1 MHFANVARSQH
12 GKQHFGSD
20 WQHWAEQEGSRGE
33 LDKKRCV
40 GGWGEEGKYEGK
52 RWLAQLA
59 AIVLWCFCVIV
70 AVFLILHNSSGKVAR
85 EGGWWTRQLCT
96 IICMCLCLC
105 TLTPVYT
112 RACVCVCVSL
122 RVCLF
127 AFALSCLISVC
138 FNDAVATLANT
149 CCLTYGH
156 AHTRTLRRGSV
167 LKCKS
172 FLTYNNFA
180 AFWEGQKLQNNT
192 TKQQK
197 TVLTPTRKQI
207 KNAKKT
213 IKTHTHTY
221 ADYECVCVSEKNTWI
236 NSWIKLVKHRQPR
249 HTHTGTNAHRHT
261 HISMGGWTVSN
272 F

>member
-70 AVFLILHNSSGKVAR
+70 AVFLILHNRSGKGAR
-85 EGGWWTRQLCT
+85 GGGQGNYARLH
-96 IICMCLCLC
+96 
-105 TLTPVYT
+105 
-112 RACVCVCVSL
+112 ACVCVCARWHLSTHVRVCVCVSL
-122 RVCLF
+122 RVYLF

-156 AHTRTLRRGSV
+156 AHTRT
-167 LKCKS
+167 
-172 FLTYNNFA
+172 
-180 AFWEGQKLQNNT
+180 
-192 TKQQK
+192 
-197 TVLTPTRKQI
+197 
-207 KNAKKT
+207 
-213 IKTHTHTY
+213 
-221 ADYECVCVSEKNTWI
+221 
-236 NSWIKLVKHRQPR
+236 
-249 HTHTGTNAHRHT
+249 HT
-261 HISMGGWTVSN
+261 HIKTWLSSQVQIIFN
-272 F
+272 IQ